1 MLDTLLA
8 LVGEVLG
15 ESADIAPDQGFFDLG
30 MDSVLSAELKRR
42 AEEELGAELPG
53 TILFE
58 CPNAR
63 TFAEFALEE
72 LFGAAPE
79 PVPAPAAAP
88 TAVPATGPAAHV
100 AHVADAEDAE
110 GAAALEELDDDAL
123 VERLMAALA
132 GSESLLTEGDR
143 P

>member
-42 AEEELGAELPG
+42 AEEELGVELPG

-79 PVPAPAAAP
+79 PVPAPAVAP

-100 AHVADAEDAE
+100 ADAEDAE
-110 GAAALEELDDDAL
+110 DAAALEELDDDAL

>member
-30 MDSVLSAELKRR
+30 MDSVLSTELKRR
-42 AEEELGAELPG
+42 AEEELGVELPG

-79 PVPAPAAAP
+79 PVPAPATAP
-88 TAVPATGPAAHV
+88 TAVPATGPTV
-100 AHVADAEDAE
+100 DAED
-110 GAAALEELDDDAL
+110 AAALEELDDDAL

>member
-42 AEEELGAELPG
+42 AEEELGVELPG

-79 PVPAPAAAP
+79 PVPAPA
-88 TAVPATGPAAHV
+88 VPAAGPAAD
-100 AHVADAEDAE
+100 AEGVADAED
-110 GAAALEELDDDAL
+110 AAALEELDDDAL

>member
-1 MLDTLLA
+1 MLDTLLG

-42 AEEELGAELPG
+42 AEEELGVELPG

-72 LFGAAPE
+72 LFGAVPE
-79 PVPAPAAAP
+79 PVPAPA
-88 TAVPATGPAAHV
+88 PAAE
-100 AHVADAEDAE
+100 APAPAPAESAE
-110 GAAALEELDDDAL
+110 ALEELDDEAL

-132 GSESLLTEGDR
+132 GSEELLTEGDR